1 MMNNKYKDSGIKW
14 IGYIPEHWE
23 IQRIKSVLVERKE
36 NNNPIKT
43 EFILS
48 LTNDRGVIPY
58 NDKGDIG
65 NKSKQELTEYRLA
78 YPNDIVLN
86 SMNIVI
92 GSVGL
97 SNYFG
102 AVSPVYYMLYKRNKE
117 DSIRY
122 FNYLFQ
128 TKPFQ
133 NNLRGYG
140 NGIMEIRMRIQMS
153 KLNTVL
159 LPYPPVIEQRKIA
172 DYLDK
177 KIHEIDNII
186 RNTKISIDEYKKYK
200 KSIIIEATI
209 KGIQKGINFKKS
221 NIDYLGYIPENW
233 IVRRLKYVLTPL
245 SREVLDTDDVVTCFR
260 NGEVTLRKNRK
271 EEGYTFSNTE
281 NGYQGV
287 EDDDLVIHGMDAFAG
302 AIGISDSRGKC
313 SPVVHICDSKE
324 NKRYYMYF
332 LRALALNDVF
342 MALSDGVR
350 IRSSDFRNWT
360 KLAKFFV
367 VVPPIEE
374 QEKIVEF
381 LDKKCNKIDELIKQK
396 QLLLIE
402 IDKYKKSLIYECVTG
417 KMEVK

>member
-1 MMNNKYKDSGIKW
+1 MDNRCKDSGVKW
-14 IGYIPEHWE
+14 IGYIPEHWG
-23 IQRIKSVLVERKE
+23 IQRVKSVLVERKE
-36 NNNPIKT
+36 KNNPIKT
-43 EFILS
+43 NFILS

-58 NDKGDIG
+58 SDKGDIG
-65 NKSKQELTEYRLA
+65 NKSKQDLTGYRLA

-102 AVSPVYYMLYKRNKE
+102 AVSPVYYMLYKRNQE

-128 TKPFQ
+128 TKAFQ

-159 LPYPPVIEQRKIA
+159 LPYPPAIEQKKISN
-172 DYLDK
+172 YLDK
-177 KIHEIDNII
+177 KIGEIDSII
-186 RNTKISIDEYKKYK
+186 NTTKESIDEYKKYK
-200 KSIIIEATI
+200 KSIIIQTAI
-209 KGIQKGINFKKS
+209 NGINNGANMKKS
-221 NIDYLGYIPENW
+221 NIDYLGDIPNHW
-233 IVRRLKYVLTPL
+233 SIRRLKYVLTPL
-245 SREVLDTDDVVTCFR
+245 SREVLESDEVVTCFR
-260 NGEVTLRKNRK
+260 DGEVTLRKNKK
-271 EEGYTFSNTE
+271 EEGYTFSDTE

-287 EDDDLVIHGMDAFAG
+287 ECGDLVIHGMDAFAG

-313 SPVVHICDSKE
+313 TPVVHVCDSKE

-332 LRALALNDVF
+332 LRALALKDVF

-350 IRSSDFRNWT
+350 IRSSDFRNWA

-367 VVPPIEE
+367 LVPPTEE
-374 QEKIVEF
+374 QLEIVEF
-381 LDKKCNKIDELIKQK
+381 LDKKCNEIDYLINQK
-396 QLLLIE
+396 QLLLKE
-402 IDKYKKSLIYECVTG
+402 IDEYKKSLIYECVTG
-417 KMEVK
+417 KREVK

>member
-1 MMNNKYKDSGIKW
+1 MDNKYKDSRVKW
-14 IGYIPEHWE
+14 IGYIPEHWG

-43 EFILS
+43 DFILS

-58 NDKGDIG
+58 NDKGNIG
-65 NKSKQELTEYRLA
+65 NKSKQDLTGYRLA

-86 SMNIVI
+86 SMNVVI

-97 SNYFG
+97 SKYFG
-102 AVSPVYYMLYKRNKE
+102 AVSPVYYMLYKRNQE

-128 TKPFQ
+128 TKAFQ

-159 LPYPPVIEQRKIA
+159 LPYPPAIEQKTIS

-177 KIHEIDNII
+177 KIYEINDII
-186 RNTKISIDEYKKYK
+186 SKTKESIEEYKKYK

-209 KGIQKGINFKKS
+209 TGIKNGINMKKS
-221 NIDYLGYIPENW
+221 NIDYLGDIPENW
-233 IVRRLKYVLTPL
+233 SIRRLKYVLIPL
-245 SREVLDTDDVVTCFR
+245 SRDVLDTDDIVTCFR
-260 NGEVTLRKNRK
+260 NGEVTLRKNKK
-271 EEGYTFSNTE
+271 EEGYTFSDTE

-287 EDDDLVIHGMDAFAG
+287 EKNDLVIHGMDAFAG

-313 SPVVHICDSKE
+313 TPVVHVCDSKE

-332 LRALALNDVF
+332 LRALALKNVF

-350 IRSSDFRNWT
+350 IRSSDFRNWA

-367 VVPPIEE
+367 VVPSIEE
-374 QEKIVEF
+374 QGEIVEF
-381 LDKKCNKIDELIKQK
+381 LDKKCNEIDELIKQK
-396 QLLLIE
+396 QLLLEE

-417 KMEVK
+417 KREVK

>member
-1 MMNNKYKDSGIKW
+1 MNNKYKDSGIKW